1 MTYRQ
6 SLGNVL
12 TTTTVSQAAVEQ
24 ITREVQE
31 ENAQLAIAQGK
42 VAAQDAKES
51 GGQKLEDSGALR

>member
-1 MTYRQ
+1 M
-6 SLGNVL
+6 GNVL

-31 ENAQLAIAQGK
+31 ENAQLAIAQAK